1 MLYWY
6 SVRKLVYSAKMCI
19 LRKVSVLREN
29 QYTAQKLVY
38 CAKLINYTEMVHR
51 CCTARKL
58 VFCAKMD
65 ILRKRWYT

>member
-38 CAKLINYTEMVHR
+38 CAKLINYTEKLYCAR
-51 CCTARKL
+51 CCTAQKL
-58 VFCAKMD
+58 AFCAKIG
-65 ILRKRWYT
+65 ILREN